1 MGLFSSLGAIFGGG
15 EAKNTPVEPVEYKG
29 YLIYFE
35 PRDQGG
41 QFGVGARIT
50 KGEGEQMKEHRFDRA
65 DTMPTR
71 EVCEEITLMKART
84 TIDQLGDRIFD

>member
-1 MGLFSSLGAIFGGG
+1 MGLFSSLSALFGGD
-15 EAKNTPVEPVEYKG
+15 EQKSATIEPVEYKG

-35 PRDQGG
+35 PRQQNG

-50 KGEGEQMKEHRFDRA
+50 KAEGDQVKEHRFDRA

-71 EVCEEITLMKART
+71 EVCEEITLLKART
-84 TIDQLGDRIFD
+84 TIDQLGDRLFD